1 MHAKELTRRAFCGG
15 LCQCVLGVAGAAALG
30 GCSSNESGSQNGS
43 AIATALAAVRE
54 ADGRWRV
61 AGGGKLA
68 PDTSLAFTLQSPT
81 EPAILIADARGELTA
96 LSAVCTHAGC
106 TVLWQAEPQSGPL
119 HCPCHA
125 SRFDGAGRVLQG
137 PATKPLAKYQVQR
150 SGDDAIVSTTS
161 A

>member
-1 MHAKELTRRAFCGG
+1 MPAQEFTRRAFCGG
-15 LCQCVLGVAGAAALG
+15 LCQCVLSVAGAVALG
-30 GCSSNESGSQNGS
+30 GCSSNDGNSQS
-43 AIATALAAVRE
+43 SSLAPTVLAAVAE

-68 PDTSLAFTLQSPT
+68 PETSLAFTLQSPT
-81 EPAILIADARGELTA
+81 EQAILIADAKGELSA
-96 LSAVCTHAGC
+96 LSAICTHAGC
-106 TVLWQAEPQSGPL
+106 TVLWQAESQSGPL

-125 SRFDGAGRVLQG
+125 SRFDATGRVLQG

-150 SGDDAIVSTTS
+150 SGDDAIVSTKS